1 MSVCKKNLILES
13 GVPVNLPLYPGEC
26 NLPKDTFNDGA
37 DDDEVHDIEEEIK
50 STLRNSTGKDVGF
63 TPTEVVKAGLDDEDY
78 KKEQPNLSIKNAID
92 IFNIPW
98 RSEKENDVIDSE
110 AESSR
115 AFNTRLVNS
124 NKDGGEELIREIVEP
139 ILKPHSSK
147 NARSHDPNKDNPEIT
162 EPILGPT
169 TAKNKDGTKT
179 GHKDSKSYKGK
190 DDYNFH
196 ETKPDSDWVP
206 KDIPIVQSPPSKWK
220 REDES
225 ATFTG
230 YDQPKQQNPIEAI
243 ATTVQ
248 FLPHRLGRMFEQAEK
263 YARSTILPL
272 VSTYTPK
279 FISDFIAPQ
288 ENQRKYVPLSF
299 EEPTTKAVISNANK
313 GRNLV
318 DKNVAS
324 PKTVESTPN
333 DITTPYTHIQKIRK
347 KGEKRNADSTI
358 SIPAQYFSSTEK
370 ATTTTTKI
378 TTTTTTTTTK
388 RPIIKM
394 EVSRKTREDANVSKN
409 GGSVSAPVTDTVDTS
424 TQKNFKPIYIDLPV
438 FDGSERK
445 TKYIPL
451 T

>member
-1 MSVCKKNLILES
+1 MCKKNLILES

-26 NLPKDTFNDGA
+26 NLPKDTF
-37 DDDEVHDIEEEIK
+37 DDEAEDRVHDVEEEVK
-50 STLRNSTGKDVGF
+50 ATLKNSTAKDVGF
-63 TPTEVVKAGLDDEDY
+63 TPTEVVKAGLGDEEY
-78 KKEQPNLSIKNAID
+78 KKEKPNLSIKNAVD
-92 IFNIPW
+92 LFNIPW
-98 RSEKENDVIDSE
+98 KSDKENDVIDSE

-115 AFNTRLVNS
+115 AFNTRLVKS
-124 NKDGGEELIREIVEP
+124 SKDDGEELIKEIVEP

-147 NARSHDPNKDNPEIT
+147 NARSHEPNKENPEIT

-169 TAKNKDGTKT
+169 TAKNKDSTRT

-190 DDYNFH
+190 GDYNFH
-196 ETKPDSDWVP
+196 EVKSDSDWVP
-206 KDIPIVQSPPSKWK
+206 KDIPLAQSAPSKWK

-230 YDQPKQQNPIEAI
+230 YDQPKQPNPIEAI

-263 YARSTILPL
+263 YARNTILPL

-299 EEPTTKAVISNANK
+299 EEPTTKAMGSNVNE
-313 GRNLV
+313 GRNLAV
-318 DKNVAS
+318 KNVQS

-347 KGEKRNADSTI
+347 KGEKTTDDLVVSITAEYLST
-358 SIPAQYFSSTEK
+358 TVKTTK
-370 ATTTTTKI
+370 ATTTS
-378 TTTTTTTTTK
+378 TTK

-394 EVSRKTREDANVSKN
+394 EVSRQTREETNVSKN
-409 GGSVSAPVTDTVDTS
+409 GGSVSAPATDGVDTS

-438 FDGSERK
+438 FDGSERDI
-445 TKYIPL
+445 KYIPL